1 MQRASHKR
9 FLLLGGPGGYL
20 SCLPAGDPRL
30 RDGFYRH
37 WVVLMKV
44 NRPLSPRLVHAAQMW
59 AVRTFR
65 C

>member
-1 MQRASHKR
+1 VQRPSRKR
-9 FLLLGGPGGYL
+9 FLLLGGSGGYL

-30 RDGFYRH
+30 QDSFYRR
-37 WVVLMKV
+37 WVVLM
-44 NRPLSPRLVHAAQMW
+44 NIHRPLSPRLVRAAQMW

>member
-1 MQRASHKR
+1 VQRPSRKR

-20 SCLPAGDPRL
+20 NCLPAGDPRL
-30 RDGFYRH
+30 HDLYRR
-37 WVVLMKV
+37 WVVLM
-44 NRPLSPRLVHAAQMW
+44 NIHRPLSPRLVHAAQMW

>member
-1 MQRASHKR
+1 MRPRRKR
-9 FLLLGGPGGYL
+9 FLLLEGPGGYL

-30 RDGFYRH
+30 YDYYKN

-44 NRPLSPRLVHAAQMW
+44 NRPLSPRLVDAAQMC